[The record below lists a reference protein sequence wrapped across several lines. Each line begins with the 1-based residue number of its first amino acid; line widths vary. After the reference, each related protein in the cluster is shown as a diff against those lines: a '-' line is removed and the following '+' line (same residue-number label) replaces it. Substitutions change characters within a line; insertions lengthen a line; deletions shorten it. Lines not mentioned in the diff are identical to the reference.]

1 MNYLQAGSYLS
12 KDISDLEEIL
22 DIDVVAVDKSI
33 YCKMPENPAFIGDL
47 NSNQATRQ
55 VSGAT
60 ESDSIPT
67 NIREKDDVRHSL
79 DGIRDHDRR
88 RSDTASL
95 MMILSQTSSRLT
107 KSFSNVSKNLKSPAI
122 TRGKTKEWPKVN
134 LPENKSLTRYLG
146 LVLAFISGVM
156 MTTYSSMIKM
166 LDTMDSMQ
174 VVVIRGSLQFFIM
187 GSIAIYKNVPFKGK

>member
-1 MNYLQAGSYLS
+1 M
-12 KDISDLEEIL
+12 EEIL
-22 DIDVVAVDKSI
+22 HIDVVAVDKSI
-33 YCKMPENPAFIGDL
+33 HCKMPENPAFIVDL

-55 VSGAT
+55 DSRAT

-79 DGIRDHDRR
+79 DDIRHHDRR
-88 RSDTASL
+88 RSDTVSL

-107 KSFSNVSKNLKSPAI
+107 KSFSKVSKNLKSPAI
-122 TRGKTKEWPKVN
+122 TSGKTKEWPNKVK

-146 LVLAFISGVM
+146 LILAFISGVM

-187 GSIAIYKNVPFKGK
+187 GSIAIYKNVPFKGN

>member
-1 MNYLQAGSYLS
+1 M
-12 KDISDLEEIL
+12 EEIL
-22 DIDVVAVDKSI
+22 HIDVVAVDKSI
-33 YCKMPENPAFIGDL
+33 HCKMPENPAFIVDL

-55 VSGAT
+55 DSRAT

-79 DGIRDHDRR
+79 DDIRHHDRR
-88 RSDTASL
+88 RSDTVSL
-95 MMILSQTSSRLT
+95 MKFLSQTSSRLT

-122 TRGKTKEWPKVN
+122 TSGRTKEWPKEK
-134 LPENKSLTRYLG
+134 LRDNKCLTRYLG
-146 LVLAFISGVM
+146 LILAFISGVM

-166 LDTMDSMQ
+166 LETMDSMQ

-187 GSIAIYKNVPFKGK
+187 GSIAIYKNVPFKGN